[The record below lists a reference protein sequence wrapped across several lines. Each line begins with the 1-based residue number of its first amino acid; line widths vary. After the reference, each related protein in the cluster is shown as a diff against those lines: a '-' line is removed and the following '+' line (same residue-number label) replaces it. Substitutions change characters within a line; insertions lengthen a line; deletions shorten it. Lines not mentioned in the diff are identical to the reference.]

1 MGDPAAQRGELR
13 VPSTYTEGRR
23 GFGPFVEERNDRVA
37 IPESSRASLRVW
49 LRHDDFND
57 VASSGCERDSGAD
70 ASSPSPPWVGATE
83 SGQGVGER
91 GIFDS
96 SPRDETTAL
105 IDAMSTDL
113 ASSVDCRV
121 DFTSL
126 IDAHAHGD
134 PPRIDDRSL
143 SRGNSRGLLSSPRMS
158 AVSRCFFFPSF
169 PFISAVLA
177 VPAVPGHLVDTIHA
191 PIPVSA

>member
-49 LRHDDFND
+49 LRHNEFDD

-105 IDAMSTDL
+105 IDTKLIDL
-113 ASSVDCRV
+113 ASFVDCDV
-121 DFTSL
+121 DSTSL
-126 IDAHAHGD
+126 ADAHGD
-134 PPRIDDRSL
+134 PPRIEDTGAHRTEQL
-143 SRGNSRGLLSSPRMS
+143 SKDLSEN
-158 AVSRCFFFPSF
+158 C
-169 PFISAVLA
+169 VLA
-177 VPAVPGHLVDTIHA
+177 DHHPPAVTTPAALVQS
-191 PIPVSA
+191 SARGTAEQEIAG